1 MMTQRERITMLTSK
15 LKKHNFFE
23 EPYKLSR
30 EEAAFIL
37 DIFSRRENSLNKQH
51 DRYMSNQDY
60 YQQKGRERYAKK
72 KDAINEKRRQ
82 KRLEEVIERAF
93 Q

>member
-1 MMTQRERITMLTSK
+1 MFTQRERIAMITRRI
-15 LKKHNFFE
+15 KKHNFFE
-23 EPYKLSR
+23 GPFELSR

-51 DRYMSNQDY
+51 ERYMANQDHF
-60 YQQKGRERYAKK
+60 QQKGRERYAAK

-93 Q
+93 K